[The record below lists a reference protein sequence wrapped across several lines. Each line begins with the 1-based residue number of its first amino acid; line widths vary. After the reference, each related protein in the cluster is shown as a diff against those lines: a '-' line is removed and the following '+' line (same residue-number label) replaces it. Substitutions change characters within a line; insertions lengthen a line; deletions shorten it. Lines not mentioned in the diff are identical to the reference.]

1 MSNIPPCIAV
11 VQKWNSNLHGISSTE
26 VQYIDYM
33 ETKYLLYWNTHYYD
47 SDTDTDDEGN
57 RYTVE
62 EKIDDA
68 LMFANPDNIIIGD
81 RNYWRRHIV
90 CIIRKQYVY
99 RERTFC
105 IRSYGIEKFQRKWR
119 DYYNK
124 KLAFAKNIK
133 NLQYRQLYGKYPK
146 NKLNL

>member
-11 VQKWNSNLHGISSTE
+11 VQKWNYNLHGISNNE
-26 VQYIDYM
+26 IQYIDYM
-33 ETKYLLYWNTHYYD
+33 ETKYLLSWDTHYYET
-47 SDTDTDDEGN
+47 DTDTDEEGN
-57 RYTVE
+57 QYTTE
-62 EKIDDA
+62 EQLSDA
-68 LMFANPDNIIIGD
+68 LAFSKSAVVRHGD
-81 RNYWRRHIV
+81 GIAWSRHTP
-90 CIIRKQYVY
+90 CIIRKTYIY
-99 RERTFC
+99 RDRTFC
-105 IRSYGIEKFQRKWR
+105 IRNYGIEKFQRKWR

>member
-11 VQKWNSNLHGISSTE
+11 VQKWRERIHGISSNE
-26 VQYIDYM
+26 VQYVDYM
-33 ETKYLLYWNTHYYD
+33 KTKYLLYWDTHYYD

-90 CIIRKQYVY
+90 CII
-99 RERTFC
+99 ENNM
-105 IRSYGIEKFQRKWR
+105 SIEKGHFV
-119 DYYNK
+119 
-124 KLAFAKNIK
+124 
-133 NLQYRQLYGKYPK
+133 
-146 NKLNL
+146 